1 MVSAGKIA
9 EERRSRRGGS
19 FALTP
24 FPNPSQ
30 PRPQG
35 EVDPLLCLPAHFSSS
50 RPHYLYST
58 PATGQNRKVQ
68 LLMTRRSLILMLL
81 KTLLKR

>member
-35 EVDPLLCLPAHFSSS
+35 EVDPLLCLPATFLQAAPTTCTQRLQQARIEKSS
-50 RPHYLYST
+50 Y
-58 PATGQNRKVQ
+58 
-68 LLMTRRSLILMLL
+68 
-81 KTLLKR
+81 